1 MSLDT
6 STLYLVATMVAAMLG
21 AMLLFFG
28 KQENI
33 PALKWWGTAYLL
45 GAASVALWTLASDAL
60 GEMLSLALNAVGF
73 VACGMVWNASRV
85 FHGRKPNLPGLVL
98 GAIAWIAAVMTL
110 APEASAM
117 RMTIG
122 AGIVAIYAALTA
134 TELWSERRRTLQKR
148 WPAIV
153 VPVLH
158 GFVLMLPI
166 LLGDLLHPHD
176 DKFSGSIWVTVF
188 SIELVLYAVGTVFVI
203 FMLVSERA
211 VTAHKTA
218 ASMDPLTGMFN
229 RRGFAEASS
238 RVIER
243 EANAGRP
250 VTVLIF
256 DIDHFKSINDR
267 FGHPAGDEILK
278 LFATVVVNTLR
289 ISDLSGRIGG
299 EEFAALLPCSL
310 EEGVIA
316 AERVREAFANSG
328 IVVEDGP
335 VDTTVSIGVA
345 GGPAGT
351 ELEVLLAAA
360 DTALYQAKRSGRNR
374 VEAAEEL
381 PLSLENWRRKTA
393 GIARQPQS
401 RPVVAEP
408 GLRMVRGAV
417 TSRLPFASISSWLMN
432 TIRNQ
437 NAHAALMSLE
447 AAAASAR
454 GGFACMFSTSDE
466 YETALITERRAQ
478 GRYDRPRS
486 RWPVVMFV
494 GCTLMVAGTVL
505 LLN

>member
-6 STLYLVATMVAAMLG
+6 TTLYLVATMIAAMLG

-45 GAASVALWTLASDAL
+45 GAASVALWTVAAGTL
-60 GEMLSLALNAVGF
+60 GETLTLALNAVGF

-85 FHGRKPNLPGLVL
+85 FHGRKPNLPGLIL
-98 GAIAWIAAVMTL
+98 GAIAWIGAATVL
-110 APEASAM
+110 APEASEI
-117 RMTIG
+117 RLTIG
-122 AGIVAIYAALTA
+122 AAIVAIYAALTA
-134 TELWSERRRTLQKR
+134 SELWTERRRTMQKR

-166 LLGDLLHPHD
+166 LLGDLLHPHGGL
-176 DKFSGSIWVTVF
+176 FSNSIWVTVF
-188 SIELVLYAVGTVFVI
+188 AIELVLYAVGTVFII
-203 FMLVSERA
+203 FMLVSERT

-229 RRGFAEASS
+229 RRGFAEATS

-243 EANAGRP
+243 EATAGRP
-250 VTVLIF
+250 VTVMIF

-278 LFATVVVNTLR
+278 LFAAVVINSLR

-310 EEGVIA
+310 EEAVVA
-316 AERVREAFANSG
+316 AERVREAFECSG
-328 IVVEDGP
+328 IVDETGP

-393 GIARQPQS
+393 GTARQPAPQ
-401 RPVVAEP
+401 P
-408 GLRMVRGAV
+408 GAA
-417 TSRLPFASISSWLMN
+417 RL
-432 TIRNQ
+432 
-437 NAHAALMSLE
+437 
-447 AAAASAR
+447 
-454 GGFACMFSTSDE
+454 
-466 YETALITERRAQ
+466 
-478 GRYDRPRS
+478 
-486 RWPVVMFV
+486 V
-494 GCTLMVAGTVL
+494 
-505 LLN
+505 

>member
-21 AMLLFFG
+21 VMLLFFG

-45 GAASVALWTLASDAL
+45 GAASVALWTLTGDTF
-60 GEMLSLALNAVGF
+60 GQMFSLALNAVGF

-98 GAIAWIAAVMTL
+98 GAMTWIATGMMM
-110 APEASAM
+110 APQGSAM

-122 AGIVAIYAALTA
+122 AGIVAIYATLTA
-134 TELWSERRRTLQKR
+134 TELGSERRRTLQRR
-148 WPAIV
+148 WPTIV
-153 VPVLH
+153 VPVMH
-158 GFVLMLPI
+158 GFALMLPI
-166 LLGDLLHPHD
+166 LLGDLSWPHD
-176 DKFSGSIWVTVF
+176 DTFSSSTWVTVF
-188 SIELVLYAVGTVFVI
+188 SVELVLYAVATAFVI

-211 VTAHKTA
+211 VTAHRTA

-229 RRGFAEASS
+229 RRGFAEATS

-278 LFATVVVNTLR
+278 LFAAVVVNTLR
-289 ISDLSGRIGG
+289 ITDLSGRIGG

-310 EEGVIA
+310 EDAVIA
-316 AERVREAFANSG
+316 AERVREAFESSG
-328 IVVEDGP
+328 IVDETGP

-360 DTALYQAKRSGRNR
+360 DTALYQAKRGGRNR

-381 PLSLENWRRKTA
+381 PLSLEKWRRKTA
-393 GIARQPQS
+393 GIARQPQERS
-401 RPVVAEP
+401 DVA
-408 GLRMVRGAV
+408 R
-417 TSRLPFASISSWLMN
+417 
-432 TIRNQ
+432 
-437 NAHAALMSLE
+437 
-447 AAAASAR
+447 
-454 GGFACMFSTSDE
+454 
-466 YETALITERRAQ
+466 
-478 GRYDRPRS
+478 
-486 RWPVVMFV
+486 
-494 GCTLMVAGTVL
+494 VA
-505 LLN
+505 

>member
-1 MSLDT
+1 MSLDA

-33 PALKWWGTAYLL
+33 LALKWWGTAYLL
-45 GAASVALWTLASDAL
+45 GAASVALWTLAAGTL

-85 FHGRKPNLPGLVL
+85 FHGRKANLPGLGL
-98 GAIAWIAAVMTL
+98 GAIAWIAAVMTV

-117 RMTIG
+117 RLTIG

-134 TELWSERRRTLQKR
+134 AELWSERRRTMQKR
-148 WPAIV
+148 WPAIA

-166 LLGDLLHPHD
+166 LLGDLLHPHG

-188 SIELVLYAVGTVFVI
+188 SIELMLYAVGTVFVI
-203 FMLVSERA
+203 FMLVSDRT
-211 VTAHKTA
+211 VTAHRTA

-229 RRGFAEASS
+229 RRGFAEATS

-250 VTVLIF
+250 VTALIF

-278 LFATVVVNTLR
+278 LFAAVVINTLR
-289 ISDLSGRIGG
+289 ISDISGRIGG

-310 EEGVIA
+310 EEAVLA
-316 AERVREAFANSG
+316 AERVREAFESSG
-328 IVVEDGP
+328 IVDETGP

-360 DTALYQAKRSGRNR
+360 DTALYQAKRGGRNR

-393 GIARQPQS
+393 GTARQPAREPS
-401 RPVVAEP
+401 VA
-408 GLRMVRGAV
+408 
-417 TSRLPFASISSWLMN
+417 RLA
-432 TIRNQ
+432 
-437 NAHAALMSLE
+437 
-447 AAAASAR
+447 
-454 GGFACMFSTSDE
+454 
-466 YETALITERRAQ
+466 
-478 GRYDRPRS
+478 
-486 RWPVVMFV
+486 
-494 GCTLMVAGTVL
+494 
-505 LLN
+505 

>member
-6 STLYLVATMVAAMLG
+6 STLYFIATMIAAMLG
-21 AMLLFFG
+21 VMLLVFG
-28 KQENI
+28 KNENI

-45 GAASVALWTLASDAL
+45 GAASVALWSLASNML
-60 GEMLSLALNAVGF
+60 GEVVSLALNAVGF

-98 GAIAWIAAVMTL
+98 GAIAWIGVVMALPPAASM
-110 APEASAM
+110 M

-122 AGIVAIYAALTA
+122 AGIVAVYAALTA
-134 TELWSERRRTLQKR
+134 TELWTERRRALQRR
-148 WPAIV
+148 WPTMM
-153 VPVLH
+153 VPVMH

-166 LLGDLLHPHD
+166 LLGNLLHPHD
-176 DKFSGSIWVTVF
+176 VRFAGSIWVTGF
-188 SIELVLYAVGTVFVI
+188 SVELVLYAVGTVFVI
-203 FMLVSERA
+203 FMMVSERA
-211 VTAHKTA
+211 VIAHKNA

-229 RRGFAEASS
+229 RRGFSEISS
-238 RVIER
+238 RLIER

-250 VTVLIF
+250 MTAMIF

-267 FGHPAGDEILK
+267 FGHPAGDEVLK

-299 EEFAALLPCSL
+299 EEFAALLPCPL
-310 EEGVIA
+310 EEGVVA

-381 PLSLENWRRKTA
+381 PLSLESWRRKTA
-393 GIARQPQS
+393 GLSVPARAE
-401 RPVVAEP
+401 PVVA
-408 GLRMVRGAV
+408 
-417 TSRLPFASISSWLMN
+417 
-432 TIRNQ
+432 
-437 NAHAALMSLE
+437 
-447 AAAASAR
+447 
-454 GGFACMFSTSDE
+454 
-466 YETALITERRAQ
+466 
-478 GRYDRPRS
+478 
-486 RWPVVMFV
+486 
-494 GCTLMVAGTVL
+494 
-505 LLN
+505 

>member
-6 STLYLVATMVAAMLG
+6 STLYLVAAMVAAMLG
-21 AMLLFFG
+21 AMLLLFG
-28 KQENI
+28 RQENI

-45 GAASVALWTLASDAL
+45 GAASVSLWTMASPML

-85 FHGRKPNLPGLVL
+85 FHGHKPNLAGLPL
-98 GAIAWIAAVMTL
+98 GALAWVAAVVTL
-110 APEASAM
+110 PPEASAL

-134 TELWSERRRTLQKR
+134 TELWTERRRTLQRR
-148 WPAIV
+148 WPAIA

-166 LLGDLLHPHD
+166 LLGDFLHHEGHA
-176 DKFSGSIWVTVF
+176 FGTSIWVTVF
-188 SIELVLYAVGTVFVI
+188 AIELVLYAVGTVFVI
-203 FMLVSERA
+203 FMLVSERT
-211 VTAHKTA
+211 VTAHKNA

-229 RRGFAEASS
+229 RRGFAEATS

-243 EANAGRP
+243 EAKAGRP

-278 LFATVVVNTLR
+278 LFSAVVVNSLR
-289 ISDLSGRIGG
+289 LTDLSGRIGG

-310 EEGVIA
+310 EEGVLA
-316 AERVREAFANSG
+316 AERVREAFETSG
-328 IVVEDGP
+328 IVDETGP
-335 VDTTVSIGVA
+335 VDTTVSIGFA

-360 DTALYQAKRSGRNR
+360 DTALYQAKRGGRNR

-393 GIARQPQS
+393 GSARPS
-401 RPVVAEP
+401 TPRTVVANP
-408 GLRMVRGAV
+408 A
-417 TSRLPFASISSWLMN
+417 
-432 TIRNQ
+432 
-437 NAHAALMSLE
+437 
-447 AAAASAR
+447 
-454 GGFACMFSTSDE
+454 
-466 YETALITERRAQ
+466 
-478 GRYDRPRS
+478 
-486 RWPVVMFV
+486 
-494 GCTLMVAGTVL
+494 
-505 LLN
+505 

>member
-1 MSLDT
+1 MSLDI
-6 STLYLVATMVAAMLG
+6 STLYIVATMMAAMLG
-21 AMLLFFG
+21 AMLMFFG
-28 KQENI
+28 RQEKI

-45 GAASVALWTLASDAL
+45 GAASVALWTLAGSML
-60 GEMLSLALNAVGF
+60 GGNAFGGMLSLALNSVGF

-85 FHGRKPNLPGLVL
+85 FHGRSPNVPGLVL
-98 GAIAWIAAVMTL
+98 GAIVWIATVVIL
-110 APEASAM
+110 EPQASAL

-122 AGIVAIYAALTA
+122 AGIVAVYAALTA
-134 TELWSERRRTLQKR
+134 SELWTERRRMLQKR

-158 GFVLMLPI
+158 GVVLMLPI
-166 LLGDLLHPHD
+166 LLGGFLYPKDAE
-176 DKFSGSIWVTVF
+176 FGSSIWVTIF

-229 RRGFAEASS
+229 RRGFSEATS

-278 LFATVVVNTLR
+278 LFSTIVTNALR

-299 EEFAALLPCSL
+299 EEFAALLPCPL
-310 EEGVIA
+310 DEGVLA
-316 AERVREAFANSG
+316 AERVREAFEASG
-328 IVVEDGP
+328 IVVDDGP

-360 DTALYQAKRSGRNR
+360 DTALYQAKRGGRNR

-381 PLSLENWRRKTA
+381 PLSLEHWRRKTA
-393 GIARQPQS
+393 GLAGNVP
-401 RPVVAEP
+401 RPVI
-408 GLRMVRGAV
+408 
-417 TSRLPFASISSWLMN
+417 ASL
-432 TIRNQ
+432 
-437 NAHAALMSLE
+437 
-447 AAAASAR
+447 
-454 GGFACMFSTSDE
+454 
-466 YETALITERRAQ
+466 
-478 GRYDRPRS
+478 
-486 RWPVVMFV
+486 V
-494 GCTLMVAGTVL
+494 
-505 LLN
+505 

>member
-28 KQENI
+28 RQENI
-33 PALKWWGTAYLL
+33 PALKWWGSAYLL
-45 GAASVALWTLASDAL
+45 GACSVALWTLAGNAL
-60 GEMLSLALNAVGF
+60 GEMFSLALSAVGF
-73 VACGMVWNASRV
+73 LACGMVWNASRV
-85 FHGRKPNLPGLVL
+85 FHGRKPHLPGLVL
-98 GAIAWIAAVMTL
+98 GAIVWVAAVMTV

-134 TELWSERRRTLQKR
+134 TQLWSERRRAEQRR
-148 WPAIV
+148 WPALA
-153 VPVLH
+153 VPALH

-176 DKFSGSIWVTVF
+176 IFAGSIWVTVF
-188 SIELVLYAVGTVFVI
+188 SVELVLYAVGTVFVI

-229 RRGFAEASS
+229 RRGFAEATS

-250 VTVLIF
+250 VTVMIF

-278 LFATVVVNTLR
+278 LFATVVVNSLR
-289 ISDLSGRIGG
+289 ITDLSGRVGG

-310 EEGVIA
+310 EEGVLA
-316 AERVREAFANSG
+316 AERVRETFECSG
-328 IVVEDGP
+328 IVDETGP

-360 DTALYQAKRSGRNR
+360 DAALYQAKRGGRNR

-393 GIARQPQS
+393 GAARQPQQQ
-401 RPVVAEP
+401 PGVAH
-408 GLRMVRGAV
+408 LA
-417 TSRLPFASISSWLMN
+417 
-432 TIRNQ
+432 
-437 NAHAALMSLE
+437 
-447 AAAASAR
+447 
-454 GGFACMFSTSDE
+454 
-466 YETALITERRAQ
+466 
-478 GRYDRPRS
+478 
-486 RWPVVMFV
+486 
-494 GCTLMVAGTVL
+494 
-505 LLN
+505 

>member
-1 MSLDT
+1 
-6 STLYLVATMVAAMLG
+6 MLG
-21 AMLLFFG
+21 
-28 KQENI
+28 
-33 PALKWWGTAYLL
+33 
-45 GAASVALWTLASDAL
+45 D
-60 GEMLSLALNAVGF
+60 MLSLALNAVGF

-98 GAIAWIAAVMTL
+98 GALAWVAAVMTL
-110 APEASAM
+110 APEAPRL

-122 AGIVAIYAALTA
+122 AGIVAVYAALTA
-134 TELWSERRRTLQKR
+134 TELWSERRRTLQRR
-148 WPAIV
+148 WPAIA

-166 LLGDLLHPHD
+166 LLGDLLHPER
-176 DKFSGSIWVTVF
+176 FEMLAGSIWVTVF
-188 SIELVLYAVGTVFVI
+188 AIELVLYAVGTVFVI
-203 FMLVSERA
+203 FMLVSERT

-229 RRGFAEASS
+229 RRGFAEATS

-289 ISDLSGRIGG
+289 SPISRAYRRRGVRGL
-299 EEFAALLPCSL
+299 AAL
-310 EEGVIA
+310 
-316 AERVREAFANSG
+316 FAGRRRARRRTRARGLRGSG
-328 IVVEDGP
+328 IVVEEGP

-360 DTALYQAKRSGRNR
+360 DTALYQAKRGGRNR

-393 GIARQPQS
+393 GAL
-401 RPVVAEP
+401 RP
-408 GLRMVRGAV
+408 
-417 TSRLPFASISSWLMN
+417 S
-432 TIRNQ
+432 
-437 NAHAALMSLE
+437 
-447 AAAASAR
+447 AAAAA
-454 GGFACMFSTSDE
+454 FASL
-466 YETALITERRAQ
+466 A
-478 GRYDRPRS
+478 
-486 RWPVVMFV
+486 
-494 GCTLMVAGTVL
+494 
-505 LLN
+505 

>member
-6 STLYLVATMVAAMLG
+6 STLYFIATMIAAMLG
-21 AMLLFFG
+21 VMLLVFG
-28 KQENI
+28 KNENI
-33 PALKWWGTAYLL
+33 PALKWWGSAYLL
-45 GAASVALWTLASDAL
+45 GAASVALWTLAGNAL
-60 GEMLSLALNAVGF
+60 GGSLSLALNAVGF

-85 FHGRKPNLPGLVL
+85 FHGRKPIWPGLVL
-98 GAIAWIAAVMTL
+98 GAMAWIAAVVTL
-110 APEASAM
+110 PPAASVL

-122 AGIVAIYAALTA
+122 AGIVAVYAAMTA
-134 TELWSERRRTLQKR
+134 TELWTERRRPLQGR
-148 WPAIV
+148 WPTIA
-153 VPVLH
+153 VPVMH

-176 DKFSGSIWVTVF
+176 DKFAGSIWVTGF
-188 SIELVLYAVGTVFVI
+188 SVELILYAVGTVFVI
-203 FMLVSERA
+203 FMLVSERT
-211 VTAHKTA
+211 VSVHKNA

-229 RRGFAEASS
+229 RRGFSEISS
-238 RVIER
+238 RLIER
-243 EANAGRP
+243 EAKAGRP
-250 VTVLIF
+250 VTAMIF

-278 LFATVVVNTLR
+278 LFATVVINTLR

-310 EEGVIA
+310 EDGVLA

-393 GIARQPQS
+393 GL
-401 RPVVAEP
+401 P
-408 GLRMVRGAV
+408 GQA
-417 TSRLPFASISSWLMN
+417 
-432 TIRNQ
+432 
-437 NAHAALMSLE
+437 
-447 AAAASAR
+447 
-454 GGFACMFSTSDE
+454 
-466 YETALITERRAQ
+466 RAQ
-478 GRYDRPRS
+478 
-486 RWPVVMFV
+486 PV
-494 GCTLMVAGTVL
+494 LA
-505 LLN
+505 